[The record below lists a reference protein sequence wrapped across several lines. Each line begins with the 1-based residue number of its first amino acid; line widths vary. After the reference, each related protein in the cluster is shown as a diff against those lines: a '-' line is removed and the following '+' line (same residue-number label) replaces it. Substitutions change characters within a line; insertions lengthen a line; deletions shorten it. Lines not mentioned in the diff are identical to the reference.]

1 MLYGDNTLA
10 MWERLRWSSLYVN
23 NGQKMADFLRP
34 IWQNFA
40 KNLAPNLLLLSRRRA
55 KDFYLSYKAVLRSS
69 SYSPI
74 HFSPYVINDIM
85 VDSRGVV
92 ISDTKKRGNNVVIIA
107 DGHQQSRAEETDKSH
122 AVFISVGFGSD
133 GHGLAPHEIP
143 ISSLNIGKVYS
154 NKTAIS
160 NPSSLGEFFVS
171 QVCTRPSGNIFRSS
185 AYTGARVQNWDGMT
199 ITTFVQKSGID

>member
-1 MLYGDNTLA
+1 M
-10 MWERLRWSSLYVN
+10 
-23 NGQKMADFLRP
+23 GQKRRISCDPFDRILRKTLLQICSFSAVAAQKISIYLTKP
-34 IWQNFA
+34 FFAPPLTLQSTFRRMLSTTSWQI
-40 KNLAPNLLLLSRRRA
+40 
-55 KDFYLSYKAVLRSS
+55 VEQSS
-69 SYSPI
+69 SATQRKEARTSEEG
-74 HFSPYVINDIM
+74 
-85 VDSRGVV
+85 R
-92 ISDTKKRGNNVVIIA
+92 VVIIA

-199 ITTFVQKSGID
+199 ITTFVQKSGIDQYLHLLKGNDG